1 VRLVEP
7 TPQYRSSS
15 HPLMVAVLGSSMD
28 VAVWRCERVG
38 DLGDLVAQQPHEH
51 PSLLR
56 CSILSHLGILHRK
69 ALPRTAG
76 IGRRPGKARLN
87 TG

>member
-1 VRLVEP
+1 MRLVEL
-7 TPQYRSSS
+7 TPQFGGSS

-38 DLGDLVAQQPHEH
+38 DLGDLVAQQPNEH
-51 PSLLR
+51 PSLLHAR
-56 CSILSHLGILHRK
+56 ILGHFGILPPQ

-76 IGRRPGKARLN
+76 IGRRRGKTQLN